1 MLRSSNRVC
10 WKWNRL
16 GVGIVPADTTV
27 NAFES
32 NLDQLLRNVFGY
44 TLLLMAT
51 HDSELTALYME
62 TTNIVDSLK
71 VVKGTDREFD
81 ILMQ

>member
-1 MLRSSNRVC
+1 
-10 WKWNRL
+10 
-16 GVGIVPADTTV
+16 
-27 NAFES
+27 
-32 NLDQLLRNVFGY
+32 
-44 TLLLMAT
+44 MAT